1 MASLTSTRTQQEYY
15 VRRNTPF
22 IRPPSFPLP
31 SLSLSR
37 ARGPL
42 AFHLLLLFFLRDR
55 EPFSD
60 FFLGATERNE
70 KIRQDPYLRHR
81 DTCHGAKSF
90 DSVSCCMWYFISTL
104 IGRCPLKN
112 IFRGIFQKFYKTRQI
127 YNYLSKIMCLI
138 KVIREKN

>member
-1 MASLTSTRTQQEYY
+1 MASLTSTRTRQEYY

-22 IRPPSFPLP
+22 IRPPS
-31 SLSLSR
+31 LSLSR
-37 ARGPL
+37 VRGPL
-42 AFHLLLLFFLRDR
+42 AFHLLLLLFLVRDR

-90 DSVSCCMWYFISTL
+90 DSVSCCMLYFISTL
-104 IGRCPLKN
+104 IGRCPLKS
-112 IFRGIFQKFYKTRQI
+112 IFRGIFQNFCATRQV
-127 YNYLSKIMCLI
+127 YNHLLKIICIILLV
-138 KVIREKN
+138 KS